1 MKTTKQKWDAW
12 ELIAIKY
19 LKEKWYE
26 ILETNF
32 KYSVFW
38 EIDIIAKL
46 VEKIIFFEVKY
57 RENTK
62 FWLPEESINHKKLE
76 KIKMTIDFYL
86 TEKNLD
92 FENCQFDVI
101 AILKQEKSYKLV
113 HYKNL
118 EI

>member
-1 MKTTKQKWDAW
+1 MKTTKQKGDNW

-38 EIDIIAKL
+38 EIDIIAKFW
-46 VEKIIFFEVKY
+46 EKIIFLEVKY

-101 AILKQEKSYKLV
+101 AILKQEKSYKLK